1 MASGAYLYDLGLTP
15 YGEAL
20 AVMQELAAARTQQA
34 IPDTVMLLEHEPVIT
49 LGSRAVRAEELPLP
63 AEEYESAA
71 SSRRGRPRRALDL
84 PRTGPARLL
93 SDPRPLIARARPA
106 PLRPLPGGGA
116 RRHARRAR
124 HRRPTLEGS
133 HASGVW
139 AGERKIASIGVRCA
153 RWVTSHGLALN
164 VDLDLG
170 VYDLFDACGLGGAP
184 FTSLA
189 RETGE
194 PVTTAGVREPLLRHL
209 SEALEIEL
217 DPLPATEGAGALV
230 TFSASGRRG

>member
-1 MASGAYLYDLGLTP
+1 VASGAYLYELGLTP
-15 YGEAL
+15 YREAL

-34 IPDTVMLLEHEPVIT
+34 IPDTIMLLEHEPVIT

-63 AEEYESAA
+63 AEEYVKRGLVIVEVGRGGRSTYHGPGQLVCYPILDL
-71 SSRRGRPRRALDL
+71 SSRGRDLRRYVHSLEEALVATLTEYGIDG
-84 PRTGPARLL
+84 R
-93 SDPRPLIARARPA
+93 
-106 PLRPLPGGGA
+106 
-116 RRHARRAR
+116 
-124 HRRPTLEGS
+124 TLEGS

-139 AGERKIASIGVRCA
+139 AGESKIASIGVRCA

-164 VDLDLG
+164 VNLDLG

-194 PVTTAGVREPLLRHL
+194 PVTTGDVREPLLRHL

-217 DPLPATEGAGALV
+217 DPLPTTEGAGALV
-230 TFSASGRRG
+230 

>member
-1 MASGAYLYDLGLTP
+1 MTGAYLYELGLTP
-15 YGEAL
+15 YRDAL

-49 LGSRAVRAEELPLP
+49 LGSRAVRVEELPL
-63 AEEYESAA
+63 ADEEYEARGIQIVEVGRGGRSTYHGPGQLVCYPILDL
-71 SSRRGRPRRALDL
+71 SDRGRDLRRYVGALEQ
-84 PRTGPARLL
+84 T
-93 SDPRPLIARARPA
+93 LIA
-106 PLRPLPGGGA
+106 
-116 RRHARRAR
+116 
-124 HRRPTLEGS
+124 TLADFGVEGRTIEGQ

-139 AGERKIASIGVRCA
+139 AGDRKIASIGVRCA
-153 RWVTSHGLALN
+153 RWVTSHGPSLN

-194 PVTTAGVREPLLRHL
+194 TVTTAQVREPLLRRL
-209 SEALEIEL
+209 SEVLELEL

-230 TFSASGRRG
+230 

>member
-1 MASGAYLYDLGLTP
+1 MASGAYLYELGVTP
-15 YGEAL
+15 YRDAL

-49 LGSRAVRAEELPLP
+49 LGSRAVRAEELPR
-63 AEEYESAA
+63 ADEEYEARGIEIVEVGRGGRSTYHGPGQLVCYPILDL
-71 SSRRGRPRRALDL
+71 SERGRDLRRYVGALEQ
-84 PRTGPARLL
+84 T
-93 SDPRPLIARARPA
+93 LIA
-106 PLRPLPGGGA
+106 
-116 RRHARRAR
+116 
-124 HRRPTLEGS
+124 TLADFGVEGRTIEGQ

-139 AGERKIASIGVRCA
+139 AGDRKIASIGVRCA
-153 RWVTSHGLALN
+153 RWVTSHGLSLN

-194 PVTTAGVREPLLRHL
+194 TVTTARVREPLLRRL
-209 SEALEIEL
+209 SEVLVLEL

-230 TFSASGRRG
+230 